1 MVCELQLNVTIKD
14 KFLPNAMM
22 RMIMTIVMM
31 MMNRFFSAH
40 TALHI

>member
-1 MVCELQLNVTIKD
+1 MVYELQLNVTIKD

-22 RMIMTIVMM
+22 RMIMTMM